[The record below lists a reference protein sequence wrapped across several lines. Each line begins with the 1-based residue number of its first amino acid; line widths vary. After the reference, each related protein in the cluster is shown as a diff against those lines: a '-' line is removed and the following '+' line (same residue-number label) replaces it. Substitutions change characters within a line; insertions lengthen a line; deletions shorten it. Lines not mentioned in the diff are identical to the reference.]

1 MPQKQFRRICKS
13 LKTHGV
19 VVWMGDDA
27 DRICDLQGVEAFT
40 LNENTIV
47 FKKNPSRSVVFEE
60 LIHLWQFAN
69 NKCDGSRI
77 SRIKCEIEAKE
88 KVLKYAKAYRLT
100 KLDIAIT
107 KEVLQSDYMDLRNY
121 YEGGA

>member
-1 MPQKQFRRICKS
+1 MIRKKNKKRAEPMPQKQFRRICKS

-60 LIHLWQFAN
+60 LIIRKQ
-69 NKCDGSRI
+69 
-77 SRIKCEIEAKE
+77 
-88 KVLKYAKAYRLT
+88 
-100 KLDIAIT
+100 
-107 KEVLQSDYMDLRNY
+107 
-121 YEGGA
+121 